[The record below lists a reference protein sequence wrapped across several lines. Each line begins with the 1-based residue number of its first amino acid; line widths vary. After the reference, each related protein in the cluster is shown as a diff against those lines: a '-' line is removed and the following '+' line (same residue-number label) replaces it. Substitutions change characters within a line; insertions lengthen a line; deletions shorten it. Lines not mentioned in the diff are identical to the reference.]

1 MFEQQLLMDFD
12 NGGTTIES
20 EPTVKEK
27 KYKYRIDKKLLRLC
41 WAGDD
46 VSSKDAARA
55 AAELKKF
62 ANVVLKRHF
71 SSYTYM
77 ARDLISDAMAAIYRK
92 RSYYDPKRD
101 PYTLMYCIIR
111 NEIGNK
117 ILKYSKEYLIEDYV
131 DYYNSN
137 STGKVEYMDDIPRCA
152 SKYFDALVGDID
164 ENYVVV
170 PNKDVTDLLVY
181 LKLNEHRSRIKA
193 APEFIEAEQHS
204 VNVMYNLLK
213 TVIENGQQQQPA
225 QQV

>member
-12 NGGTTIES
+12 NGGTAIES
-20 EPTVKEK
+20 EPTVKK

-41 WAGDD
+41 WANE
-46 VSSKDAARA
+46 VSSREAARA

-62 ANVVLKRHF
+62 ANVVLRRHF
-71 SSYTYM
+71 SNYTYM
-77 ARDLISDAMAAIYRK
+77 ARDLISDAMAAIYNK
-92 RSYYDPKRD
+92 RSYYDPTRD
-101 PYTLMYCIIR
+101 PYTLMYCIMR
-111 NEIGNK
+111 NEMGNK
-117 ILKYSKEYLIEDYV
+117 ILKYSKEYLIDSYV
-131 DYYNSN
+131 DYYNTN
-137 STGKVEYMDDIPRCA
+137 STGKVEYMYDIPKCA
-152 SKYFDALVGDID
+152 SKYFDALVGDVD

-170 PNKDVTDLLVY
+170 PSKDVTDLLLY

-193 APEFIEAEQHS
+193 APEFVEVEQHS